1 MSFKIPI
8 WIKLFLMTV
17 IILLSAMIPT
27 AYTNHARISSESID
41 REWQI
46 VSQQSESRAQE
57 TRLIISH
64 LMEKSQF
71 LATQFLTLHL
81 RNEKPSEK
89 DLSMFTSDPYLLNI
103 EVIKVKDLK
112 PEVVFRETQPKAF
125 SEYKLHPSYFI
136 YLRERSQFNLSD
148 IFEGQVVLRN
158 VTGYIATSDPHF
170 GLFTI
175 GLPFSKDQ
183 NGKIDMILIADIH
196 LSALQKPFLQRSESL
211 SYLTDDK
218 GVLLAHADASLVF
231 RRQSFSKEPLLVH
244 ALENLKTNQFQSKFA
259 DIKDKSENIGVYS
272 RTGFGPIVVFK
283 TTLSEVLAPAESVKR
298 EFIKNLAYA
307 FFASI
312 VMISLFSI
320 SLTKPIER
328 LAGLIHLVA
337 KGQFDLNA
345 KKLVNSN
352 DEVGDLAVAFDQM
365 TVGLKE
371 RDKVKNLLSKF
382 HGPSIAESLIN
393 SDLVLGGKSKDV
405 IVFFSDIRGF
415 TAFSESRDAQEV
427 VDMLNEYFG
436 IMVGII
442 NRNGGVVDKFIG
454 DAIMAVWGA
463 PETSSND
470 ARNAVRACLEMRE
483 ALNELNQIRL
493 GRGQNA
499 IQIGMGLH
507 AGEAI
512 SGTIGSSERMEYT
525 VIGNTVNTASR
536 VEASTKS
543 FGTDLLITEQVIEKL
558 ADQFLVERAGAAEVK
573 GRAEPITMFKVRG
586 YKNENGLNVEVK
598 TPYSDYE
605 AADSEK
611 IKREIG
617 R

>member
-46 VSQQSESRAQE
+46 VSQQAESRAQE

-259 DIKDKSENIGVYS
+259 DLKDKSENIGVYS
-272 RTGFGPIVVFK
+272 RTGFGPIVVFQ
-283 TTLSEVLAPAESVKR
+283 TPLSEVLAPAESVKR

-320 SLTKPIER
+320 SLTKPLER
-328 LAGLIHLVA
+328 LAGLIHLVS

-345 KKLVNSN
+345 RELVNSN

-382 HGPSIAESLIN
+382 HGSSIAESLIN

-611 IKREIG
+611 IKRVS
-617 R
+617 